1 MYWNEYEQQRLESL
15 IWLTLTWDV
24 LKLSWLS
31 ALADSLYGLTLTWD
45 VLKWKLSYS
54 WTIFIYD

>member
-15 IWLTLTWDV
+15 IGLTLTWDV

-45 VLKWKLSYS
+45 VLK
-54 WTIFIYD
+54 